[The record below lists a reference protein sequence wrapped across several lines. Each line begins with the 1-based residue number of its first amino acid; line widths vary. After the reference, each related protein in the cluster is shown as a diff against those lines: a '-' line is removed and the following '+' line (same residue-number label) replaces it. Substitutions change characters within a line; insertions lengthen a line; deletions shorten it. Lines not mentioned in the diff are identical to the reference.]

1 MTTEDKI
8 AKMHESMYDME
19 RTIFDYV
26 DHIYSLNKNKDCIS
40 QLEFYEM
47 IHTLQCMLTV
57 IIVKHNMLIEE
68 LNSDQNKES
77 V

>member
-26 DHIYSLNKNKDCIS
+26 NHIYSLNKNKDCIS
-40 QLEFYEM
+40 QLELYEM